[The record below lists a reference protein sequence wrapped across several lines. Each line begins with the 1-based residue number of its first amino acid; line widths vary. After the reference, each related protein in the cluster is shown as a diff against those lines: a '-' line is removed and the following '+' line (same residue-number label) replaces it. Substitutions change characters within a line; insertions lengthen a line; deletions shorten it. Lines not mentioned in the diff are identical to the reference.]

1 MLKRVGFVLLVAV
14 FAVFLMVPAF
24 VQGQQK
30 THAEGIKLFSVE
42 AETIEQATAQVEDQ
56 IKDWLRNK
64 NIRIVDRKMDTTA
77 VVQRP
82 PIRYKYTVTVL
93 IHYLID

>member
-1 MLKRVGFVLLVAV
+1 MLF
-14 FAVFLMVPAF
+14 FMVPSL

-30 THAEGIKLFSVE
+30 THTEGIKLFSAE
-42 AETIEQATAQVEDQ
+42 AETIEQATIQVEDQ
-56 IKDWLRNK
+56 ITDWLRNK
-64 NIRIVDRKMDTTA
+64 NIRIVDKKMDTTG

-93 IHYLID
+93 IHYLKLD